1 SAAPGYPCCCFVHDE
16 LYIYFDSLR
25 DIYEGKLRLKVKQ
38 SDSAFVIY
46 NFLCLCYEYLGRRE
60 QHTGRSARQAHTVE
74 LFLIAPAALLA
85 GSILSPFCDS
95 ASRLAT
101 LQFCIVKPCMVF
113 VTIGLQ
119 LAGLYKHGNFS
130 PLSGYLYVTM
140 IYNCSVSLA
149 LYALVLFYFATREML
164 SQFDPVLKFF
174 TIKSVIFL
182 SFWQGVALAILE
194 KSGAISP
201 VYSAASG
208 AVTTGTGTVAAGY
221 QNFIICLEMLVA
233 AVALRFAF
241 PSLSG
246 ASGDPSQ
253 QAAVSASSE
262 LDGSAATPRP
272 LQSISS
278 SFKETISPRDLVR
291 DAIHNFHPQYQ
302 QYIQQVGVATFS
314 ATRSSS
320 LAVRSRQLLGTLLTE
335 HQQLAVPGLGRFAQ
349 GGHASLLVLGAVLQ
363 FKSAPVGPGVAEVA
377 VQLHSPL
384 EPISG
389 LLICRS
395 PPEQP
400 RQPPAAHALQ
410 PIMLAGCGSTA
421 EQESADI
428 VASGH
433 LMAVRTSVRVRTAS
447 SQSCGTRGLLNT
459 GPFQDNCALGSPG
472 PSSRELTWPIS
483 SLASS
488 SQSGTGLTASLNAF
502 IISGRAAS
510 TLSSCVVNAVA
521 NHSANNGPGR
531 FHVAIDFNAG
541 HLQCGHGARSIICQ
555 PLGRFLSRVWPGLA
569 RASTLV
575 GQHSTARRSITGVLG
590 ALRSSTRQLPTV
602 EQSWGTCS
610 SAACGILDAC
620 AWARIPSLGGAD
632 PQPDRLGQMI
642 DALGHHRSGWSAG
655 IRRDASIQDVL
666 GSGRRV

>member
-1 SAAPGYPCCCFVHDE
+1 QPMGHEIIVTSDQENTTAEAVNELANSAGSRNATSLIFLQTPASQAIAGIAAFAAIILGCYQIYEHLRHYQCPSEQRWIVRILFIVPIYSFCSWLSLLLFVHDE

-25 DIYEGKLRLKVKQ
+25 DIYE
-38 SDSAFVIY
+38 AFVIY
-46 NFLCLCYEYLGRRE
+46 NFLCLCYEYLGGESNILADLRGKPIPLSYFYC
-60 QHTGRSARQAHTVE
+60 TCCFAGRQYTVT
-74 LFLIAPAALLA
+74 FLR
-85 GSILSPFCDS
+85 FCKQ
-95 ASRLAT
+95 AT

-241 PSLSG
+241 PVSTYYGGGGGRGGDFDRRQSLSG

-302 QYIQQVGVATFS
+302 QYIQQAQS
-314 ATRSSS
+314 EHDR
-320 LAVRSRQLLGTLLTE
+320 
-335 HQQLAVPGLGRFAQ
+335 HQQP
-349 GGHASLLVLGAVLQ
+349 HTDS
-363 FKSAPVGPGVAEVA
+363 
-377 VQLHSPL
+377 
-384 EPISG
+384 
-389 LLICRS
+389 
-395 PPEQP
+395 
-400 RQPPAAHALQ
+400 
-410 PIMLAGCGSTA
+410 
-421 EQESADI
+421 
-428 VASGH
+428 
-433 LMAVRTSVRVRTAS
+433 
-447 SQSCGTRGLLNT
+447 
-459 GPFQDNCALGSPG
+459 
-472 PSSRELTWPIS
+472 
-483 SLASS
+483 
-488 SQSGTGLTASLNAF
+488 
-502 IISGRAAS
+502 
-510 TLSSCVVNAVA
+510 
-521 NHSANNGPGR
+521 
-531 FHVAIDFNAG
+531 
-541 HLQCGHGARSIICQ
+541 
-555 PLGRFLSRVWPGLA
+555 
-569 RASTLV
+569 
-575 GQHSTARRSITGVLG
+575 
-590 ALRSSTRQLPTV
+590 
-602 EQSWGTCS
+602 
-610 SAACGILDAC
+610 ILD
-620 AWARIPSLGGAD
+620 L
-632 PQPDRLGQMI
+632 
-642 DALGHHRSGWSAG
+642 
-655 IRRDASIQDVL
+655 
-666 GSGRRV
+666 